1 MGNRKIVRDENL
13 THEGEKEVGAETVG
27 SRSPV
32 DPICVSPERLQQ
44 GIEVLKINRNKWWVS
59 AKDKQKQMV
68 GERFI

>member
-1 MGNRKIVRDENL
+1 
-13 THEGEKEVGAETVG
+13 
-27 SRSPV
+27 V